1 MSRSWELFLRDML
14 EAARKVIRYAGDRQV
29 EAPRSPTL
37 PPFSA
42 SSPRAALRQFP
53 AACRPSLGSGWRAW
67 RRLSDKRPADP
78 KERAGLTMSMR
89 SGAGGAMRY
98 TVILEQGRERG
109 FVVVCPAL
117 PGCVSQGET
126 RDDAL
131 DNIREAIE
139 VYVEALIEDGLPI
152 PTEIGR
158 ETVEIEV
165 AAR

>member
-1 MSRSWELFLRDML
+1 
-14 EAARKVIRYAGDRQV
+14 
-29 EAPRSPTL
+29 
-37 PPFSA
+37 
-42 SSPRAALRQFP
+42 
-53 AACRPSLGSGWRAW
+53 
-67 RRLSDKRPADP
+67 
-78 KERAGLTMSMR
+78 
-89 SGAGGAMRY
+89 MRY

-109 FVVVCPAL
+109 FVALCPAL

-139 VYVEALIEDGLPI
+139 VYVEALLEDGLPV
-152 PTEIGR
+152 PTELGR